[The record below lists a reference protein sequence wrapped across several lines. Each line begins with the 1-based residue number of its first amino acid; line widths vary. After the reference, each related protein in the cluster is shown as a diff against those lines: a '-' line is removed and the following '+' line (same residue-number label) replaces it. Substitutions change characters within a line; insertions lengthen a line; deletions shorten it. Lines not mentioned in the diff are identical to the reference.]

1 MKLTITWR
9 PLDIQDLT
17 QDKVEELSIR
27 LSNRQKDEQFMR
39 FLKDVPMSP
48 RQNKTIIEATLAEEQ
63 SIYKVIIDQARQK
76 IIGSV
81 LFDQFNNED
90 RSLESYTRVDPA
102 CKGWWIGSQCRKAII
117 AELLSS
123 TDIQKIISRH
133 SARNQW
139 SFIINKRAWFRLI
152 NFVPNKTYL
161 PNIGKTT
168 DDFKR
173 EISKGQKIQ
182 SPGEMIDREEKN
194 IQRIM
199 QGIQK
204 HELFHLLSIDG

>member
-1 MKLTITWR
+1 MKLTIAWR

-27 LSNRQKDEQFMR
+27 LSNRQKDEQFMK

-48 RQNKTIIEATLAEEQ
+48 RQNQNIIEATLAEEQ
-63 SIYKVIIDQARQK
+63 SVYKVIIDQASQD

-81 LFDQFNNED
+81 LFDQFNSED
-90 RSLESYTRVDPA
+90 RSLESYTRVDPD
-102 CKGWWIGSQCRKAII
+102 CKWGWIGSQCRKAII

-123 TDIQKIISRH
+123 TDIQKIMSRH

-152 NFVPNKTYL
+152 DFVPNNTYL
-161 PNIGKTT
+161 ANIGKIT

-173 EISKGQKIQ
+173 EITKGQKIQ

-194 IQRIM
+194 ILHII

-204 HELFHLLSIDG
+204 HNIFHLLYIDG

>member
-1 MKLTITWR
+1 M

-17 QDKVEELSIR
+17 QNKIREVSIR

-39 FLKDVPMSP
+39 FLKDVPRSP
-48 RQNKTIIEATLAEEQ
+48 RENQKIIEATMAEEH
-63 SIYKVIIDQARQK
+63 SIHKVIVDLTKQE

-81 LFDQFNNED
+81 LFDQYNND
-90 RSLESYTRVDPA
+90 DKSLESYTRVDPSY
-102 CKGWWIGSQCRKAII
+102 KGWWIGSQCRKAII

-133 SARNQW
+133 SARNRW

-152 NFVPNKTYL
+152 DFVPNKTYL
-161 PNIGKTT
+161 PNIGEIT

-182 SPGEMIDREEKN
+182 SLGEVLDREEKN

-199 QGIQK
+199 EGIQK
-204 HELFHLLSIDG
+204 HDLFHLVSIDR

>member
-1 MKLTITWR
+1 MK
-9 PLDIQDLT
+9 
-17 QDKVEELSIR
+17 
-27 LSNRQKDEQFMR
+27 

-48 RQNKTIIEATLAEEQ
+48 RQNQTIIEASLAEEQ
-63 SIYKVIIDQARQK
+63 SIYKVIIDQARQE
-76 IIGSV
+76 IIWSV
-81 LFDQFNNED
+81 LFDQFNGED
-90 RSLESYTRVDPA
+90 KSLESYTRVDPT
-102 CKGWWIGSQCRKAII
+102 CKWGWIGSQCRKAII

-152 NFVPNKTYL
+152 DFVPNKTYL
-161 PNIGKTT
+161 PNIGKIT

-194 IQRIM
+194 NQRIM

-204 HELFHLLSIDG
+204 YEIFHLLSIDG